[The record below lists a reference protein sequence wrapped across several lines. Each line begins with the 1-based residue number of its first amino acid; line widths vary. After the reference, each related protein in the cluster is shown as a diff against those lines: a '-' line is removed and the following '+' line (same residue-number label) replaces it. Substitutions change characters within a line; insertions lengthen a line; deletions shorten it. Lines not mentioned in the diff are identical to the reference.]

1 MNNVRE
7 KDRKKERTGGKKKQM
22 LKYDSKT
29 ETEFKDMRKK
39 NRNVQGKLKQRKVI
53 NKYQI
58 NKKR

>member
-1 MNNVRE
+1 
-7 KDRKKERTGGKKKQM
+7 M

>member
-39 NRNVQGKLKQRKVI
+39 KQKCTREIKAKES
-53 NKYQI
+53 N
-58 NKKR
+58 